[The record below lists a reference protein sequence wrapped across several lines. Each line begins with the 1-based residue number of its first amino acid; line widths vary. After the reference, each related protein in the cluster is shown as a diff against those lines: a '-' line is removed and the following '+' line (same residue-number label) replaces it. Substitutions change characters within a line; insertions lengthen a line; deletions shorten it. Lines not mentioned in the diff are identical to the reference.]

1 MKNKKSLLEIIKEL
15 RKKPYGKAVFFFGF
29 YIIFFII
36 IFILINT
43 SSKSD
48 INTSTSSVVNLN
60 SILNKNYS
68 FTYKVVLD
76 DTTYLYEGDKLNDE
90 ILYKYNDNEY
100 YVNKDNVDVEN
111 PIKFKSFL
119 DEDIIKKIVDEGYL
133 ESKTTY
139 ESGKIIYNFLISSNN
154 INKIIENKDTDYEEI
169 PNKISII
176 KENNI
181 EEITFSLNSYCLNN
195 KLCDKSLKIIVN
207 YDNHN
212 NIKDI
217 EKPIE

>member
-1 MKNKKSLLEIIKEL
+1 MGRSDLFLKLE
-15 RKKPYGKAVFFFGF
+15 
-29 YIIFFII
+29 
-36 IFILINT
+36 
-43 SSKSD
+43 
-48 INTSTSSVVNLN
+48 
-60 SILNKNYS
+60 
-68 FTYKVVLD
+68 
-76 DTTYLYEGDKLNDE
+76 
-90 ILYKYNDNEY
+90 
-100 YVNKDNVDVEN
+100 
-111 PIKFKSFL
+111 
-119 DEDIIKKIVDEGYL
+119 IIKKIVDEGYL

-139 ESGKIIYNFLISSNN
+139 ESGKIIYNFLVSSNN